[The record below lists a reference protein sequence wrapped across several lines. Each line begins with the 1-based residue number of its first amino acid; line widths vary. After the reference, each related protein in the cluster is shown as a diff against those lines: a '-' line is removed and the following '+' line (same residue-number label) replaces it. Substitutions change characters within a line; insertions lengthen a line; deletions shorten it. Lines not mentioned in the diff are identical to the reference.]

1 VHNFPLIKLFTIRY
15 FVFLKSVSGAQLI
28 IRLLDQLKK
37 VRKPDIF
44 ALSLLRIPTQRASVL
59 GKRSGNGTLGW
70 IFGAFFITCSHSEN
84 IQILPES
91 DTGVSKKKI
100 HLRILLKF
108 SEKNLI
114 FSIIYTYKY
123 PQQKIVSEW

>member
-1 VHNFPLIKLFTIRY
+1 MHNFPLIKLFTIRY

-59 GKRSGNGTLGW
+59 GKLSGNDNTW
-70 IFGAFFITCSHSEN
+70 MDFWRIF
-84 IQILPES
+84 
-91 DTGVSKKKI
+91 
-100 HLRILLKF
+100 
-108 SEKNLI
+108 
-114 FSIIYTYKY
+114 
-123 PQQKIVSEW
+123 